1 MNAHQAYSGSR
12 RHSWTRIDMVI
23 ALYQATLTSMEQLGQ
38 ELAEGQVLPT
48 TQMKLQRR
56 LLGILAGLDLS
67 AGDLPMRIAQLVRWA
82 LSQLRTPNPKSG
94 DRSSKPFE
102 PFVRPTNQSGKKR
115 PSRNWRARAFCST
128 VCGRMEAKLRQSPRR
143 RPREPAHSFGRW
155 SSYLLTTA
163 TAKDLG

>member
-82 LSQLRTPNPKSG
+82 LSQLRTPNPQ
-94 DRSSKPFE
+94 
-102 PFVRPTNQSGKKR
+102 V
-115 PSRNWRARAFCST
+115 WRQVVKAFRTIC
-128 VCGRMEAKLRQSPRR
+128 EAYESIRQ
-143 RPREPAHSFGRW
+143 EA
-155 SSYLLTTA
+155 A
-163 TAKDLG
+163 